1 MVWAGSK
8 NSRNDELEVTFI
20 ISERSSGQLFLQ
32 QIRYRVFMREKV
44 SKWFEGWHWRGN
56 IYLSLLVSLALVMFL
71 YTISRIGFYLFN
83 TAFFPEMSLGR
94 FATILWGGLRFDL
107 AAVLYTNALF
117 ILLIILPFTFRHR
130 GWYQNLLKWIFLTTN
145 TIAFAINTADIVY
158 YRFTLRRTTLSVL
171 SQFENEQNLG
181 GLFFQFIVD
190 YWYAFIFWLAIVA
203 LLVIG
208 YRKIR
213 IHGPLMKHKI
223 AYHASS
229 LAIMPLVVYL
239 FIGGA
244 RGGFLHSTRPITLSN
259 AAAYA
264 KVPKDINIVLNTP
277 FALMRTAK
285 ANVIEKADY
294 FSNEE
299 ELSQI
304 YTPVHLPKDS
314 ATFRYDNVV
323 VIILESFSKEFVGS
337 YNSWVDGGSYQGYA
351 PFLDSL
357 IGVSQSFQHSFAN
370 GRKSIDAMPSV
381 ICSIPSIEVP
391 YVLSHFSGNKV
402 NSAANLLKEK
412 GYYTAFFHGAPN
424 GSMGFDAFANLCG
437 FDDYFGK
444 DEYNNNADYDGIW
457 GIWDEKFLQY
467 YAQKLNTFQQPFY
480 TTLFSVSSHHP
491 YKLPAAYEDKFKGS
505 KDIYKTIQYTDYS
518 LRKFFETA
526 SKMPWYKNTLFVFTA
541 DHASAEIG
549 YPEYNTPWGY
559 FAIPVFFYK
568 PGVNGGGLKDEIVQ
582 QIDILP
588 TVLGYLNYDKP
599 YVAFG
604 RDINQQEKPFAFNYL
619 DNTYQSFEDDYLLL
633 FDGKKSIGLYDFKK
647 DLLMKNNLLDQLPD
661 TVSKMEIR
669 LKAFIQQYNNRMVE
683 DNLTMEG
690 SQVKISQ

>member
-1 MVWAGSK
+1 V
-8 NSRNDELEVTFI
+8 R
-20 ISERSSGQLFLQ
+20 Q
-32 QIRYRVFMREKV
+32 
-44 SKWFEGWHWRGN
+44 
-56 IYLSLLVSLALVMFL
+56 
-71 YTISRIGFYLFN
+71 
-83 TAFFPEMSLGR
+83 
-94 FATILWGGLRFDL
+94 
-107 AAVLYTNALF
+107 
-117 ILLIILPFTFRHR
+117 
-130 GWYQNLLKWIFLTTN
+130 
-145 TIAFAINTADIVY
+145 
-158 YRFTLRRTTLSVL
+158 
-171 SQFENEQNLG
+171 
-181 GLFFQFIVD
+181 
-190 YWYAFIFWLAIVA
+190 
-203 LLVIG
+203 
-208 YRKIR
+208 
-213 IHGPLMKHKI
+213 
-223 AYHASS
+223 
-229 LAIMPLVVYL
+229 
-239 FIGGA
+239 
-244 RGGFLHSTRPITLSN
+244 
-259 AAAYA
+259 
-264 KVPKDINIVLNTP
+264 
-277 FALMRTAK
+277 
-285 ANVIEKADY
+285 
-294 FSNEE
+294 
-299 ELSQI
+299 
-304 YTPVHLPKDS
+304 PKDS
-314 ATFRYDNVV
+314 ASFKYDNVV

-337 YNSWVDGGSYQGYA
+337 YNSWIDGGTYKGYA

-402 NSAANLLKEK
+402 NSAPNLLKEK

-437 FDDYFGK
+437 FNDYFGK
-444 DEYNNNADYDGIW
+444 DEYNHDEDYDGIW

-467 YAQKLNTFQQPFY
+467 FAQQMNTFQQPFY

-491 YKLPAAYEDKFKGS
+491 YKLPAGYEDKFKGS

-568 PGVNGGGLKDEIVQ
+568 PGVNGGGMKDEIVQ

-619 DNTYQSFEDDYLLL
+619 DNTYQSFEGDYLLL
-633 FDGKKSIGLYDFKK
+633 FDGNKSIGLYDFKK